1 MSTFWQSFWLI
12 IELFLFMAY
21 LIVFFQIISDLFRD
35 SRLGGF
41 AKAVW
46 VVVLM
51 VLPLLGALIYL
62 IARGRGMDER
72 RREAHIA
79 AEKGVQEYIRQAAS
93 RNPAHEIAEA
103 RSLLDSGVITPAE
116 FETLKAKALA

>member
-1 MSTFWQSFWLI
+1 MSTFWQSFWLV
-12 IELFLFMAY
+12 IEIFLFMAY

-35 SRLGGF
+35 TRLGGV
-41 AKAVW
+41 AKALW

-51 VLPLLGALIYL
+51 VLPILGALVYL

-72 RREAHIA
+72 RRDAQIR
-79 AEKGVQEYIRQAAS
+79 AEKGVQDYIRQTAN
-93 RNPAHEIAEA
+93 RNPAQEIAEA

>member
-1 MSTFWQSFWLI
+1 MSTFWQSFWLV
-12 IELFLFMAY
+12 IEIFLFMAY

-35 SRLGGF
+35 TRLGGV
-41 AKAVW
+41 AKALW

-51 VLPLLGALIYL
+51 VLPILGALIYL

-72 RREAHIA
+72 RRDAQIT
-79 AEKGVQEYIRQAAS
+79 AEKGVQDYIRQTAN
-93 RNPAHEIAEA
+93 RNPAQEIAEA
-103 RSLLDSGVITPAE
+103 RSLLDSGAITPAE